1 MWKRGHVRL
10 CMCESLY
17 VCVHLGVNM
26 RICVNIRA
34 CGCVYDWA
42 REREKVVG
50 ELKHQRADLP
60 QLDPSMLCLE
70 LPRWR
75 LFLIFHMPL
84 TQLLHFLGRRME
96 CAQSRRALRDVW
108 LSGLFKG
115 QETRGWSFAHG
126 LIWIHI
132 SPYTHPYVPCPQNK
146 QTAELAFTTPVS
158 GQSWHWE
165 KLEEKKEAGKGL
177 TSPESLLLD
186 RHHVSPFIGR
196 EVKVEWVQCPALSH
210 TARRERTRL
219 QILSTNHTALQN
231 LVGDSRAFYFVPPNL
246 GQHFD

>member
-1 MWKRGHVRL
+1 MCVWVSGGVHV
-10 CMCESLY
+10 CVDECVCIYVKAWTCTSLY
-17 VCVHLGVNM
+17 VWELVCVCAFGCERAHM
-26 RICVNIRA
+26 CKHTCVWM
-34 CGCVYDWA
+34 CVWA

-50 ELKHQRADLP
+50 ELKRHQRADLP
-60 QLDPSMLCLE
+60 QLDPSRLCLE

-146 QTAELAFTTPVS
+146 Q
-158 GQSWHWE
+158 QSWLSPPLCLASPGTE
-165 KLEEKKEAGKGL
+165 K
-177 TSPESLLLD
+177 S
-186 RHHVSPFIGR
+186 
-196 EVKVEWVQCPALSH
+196 
-210 TARRERTRL
+210 
-219 QILSTNHTALQN
+219 
-231 LVGDSRAFYFVPPNL
+231 
-246 GQHFD
+246 